1 MITYVASPPSEDPV
15 DRLRE
20 LNIQIRELRR
30 IVAELDAENA
40 RLEGTVQELT
50 IDLIQAEQQAAQA
63 TTPANP

>member
-50 IDLIQAEQQAAQA
+50 IDLIQAEQQAAQPVTA
-63 TTPANP
+63 TQT